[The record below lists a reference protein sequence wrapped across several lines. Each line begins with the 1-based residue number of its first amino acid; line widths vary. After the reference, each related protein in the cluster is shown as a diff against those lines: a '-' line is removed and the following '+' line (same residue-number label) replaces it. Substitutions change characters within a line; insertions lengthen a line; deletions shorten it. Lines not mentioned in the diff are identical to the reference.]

1 MQKEKRYM
9 KIKDWYRENKKHF
22 NSSELNF
29 IFKSFGADSLVFLSR
44 GGNHLLDKKQ
54 AEKLDKIKADR
65 LKGVP
70 LALSLER
77 EEFFGFTFKVNKDTL
92 IPRPETE
99 LLTEAAKALISNNSL
114 KKILDLCCGCG
125 NIGISLDKLITAE
138 LNIYLTDLSSKSLAL
153 ARENAVDL
161 GSKVKIVNSDLLS
174 GLKEDRFDLIIT
186 NPPYV
191 ESEKIKDSLAYE
203 PKLALDGG
211 KEGLNLIEKIIVQAH
226 RYLEDRGFLI
236 MEFGYG
242 QKKRV
247 ENIIYKN
254 GQYIIKNWIKD
265 YSNIWRGVILQ
276 KNNA

>member
-1 MQKEKRYM
+1 M
-9 KIKDWYRENKKHF
+9 KIKDWYRENKRYF
-22 NSSELNF
+22 SLSELNF
-29 IFKSFGADSLVFLSR
+29 IFKSFAQGK
-44 GGNHLLDKKQ
+44 NCLLDKNEV
-54 AEKLDKIKADR
+54 EKLDKIKADKF
-65 LKGVP
+65 KGVP
-70 LALSLER
+70 LALSLGR
-77 EEFFGFTFKVNKDTL
+77 EEFFGFTFKVNKNTL

-99 LLTEAAKALISNNSL
+99 LLTEAAQELISKNSL

-125 NIGISLDKLITAE
+125 NIGISLDKLITAD
-138 LNIYLTDLSSKSLAL
+138 LKIYLADLSSESLAL
-153 ARENAVDL
+153 AGENAVNL
-161 GSKVKIVNSDLLS
+161 GSKVKIVNSDLFS
-174 GLKEDRFDLIIT
+174 GFKEDSFDLIIS

-191 ESEKIKDSLAYE
+191 ESKNIKGSLAYE

-211 KEGLNLIEKIIVQAH
+211 KDGLNLIEKIIVQAY
-226 RYLEDRGFLI
+226 RYLEDRGFLM

-254 GQYIIKNWIKD
+254 GQYIIKTWIKD